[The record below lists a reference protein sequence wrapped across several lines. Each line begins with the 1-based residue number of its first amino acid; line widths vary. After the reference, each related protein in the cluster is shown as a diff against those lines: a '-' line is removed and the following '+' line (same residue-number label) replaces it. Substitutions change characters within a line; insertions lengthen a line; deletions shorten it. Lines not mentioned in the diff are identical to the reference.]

1 MERAHEDLQKILDQ
15 ADVAWQD
22 GDTNLAIQC
31 YDKALKMVQLEENSQ
46 TEGEI
51 LLGKGFALMSLHK
64 YEDALLMFQESK
76 KIAMRFE
83 NRAQI
88 QFVENLISEAQS
100 KSRCGGSSSQNDQEA
115 SSKDAVNDS
124 IQRSFARNFVHKEL
138 VVMVMS
144 DETES
149 LDKAFN
155 VQIMTALK
163 TLHVACEYFDVSNN
177 ESLEQAFKK
186 EFDLKTLPILFVGGK
201 SLGDREEVA
210 ELAKQE
216 KLKDA
221 ILSALPET
229 ICEEE
234 KKQLFAAVDPCET
247 SENCTSKHKE
257 RLLRMVFHVSQKVCS
272 RPHPPSYD
280 EDLIQYFEKCQNIT
294 IQGIVNS
301 FIQEISQLLG
311 NFPLPVDLLKQAPT
325 PVKIVE
331 FIEEHCPAQGDCQ
344 KCPSKMNCKI
354 HEENSTDVVDIEDF
368 GKPH

>member
-1 MERAHEDLQKILDQ
+1 MARWGHKPCNSMLRQ
-15 ADVAWQD
+15 
-22 GDTNLAIQC
+22 GF
-31 YDKALKMVQLEENSQ
+31 ENGA
-46 TEGEI
+46 TGGE
-51 LLGKGFALMSLHK
+51 
-64 YEDALLMFQESK
+64 QSK

-100 KSRCGGSSSQNDQEA
+100 KSRCGNERSRILAPVKAPLQEEVQVKMIKRHHR
-115 SSKDAVNDS
+115 SKNLFKLTKIYNLLRDAVNDS

-155 VQIMTALK
+155 VQIMTAL
-163 TLHVACEYFDVSNN
+163 
-177 ESLEQAFKK
+177 K

-234 KKQLFAAVDPCET
+234 KKIPAKRPRIAHQSTKKDF
-247 SENCTSKHKE
+247 S
-257 RLLRMVFHVSQKVCS
+257 VCS